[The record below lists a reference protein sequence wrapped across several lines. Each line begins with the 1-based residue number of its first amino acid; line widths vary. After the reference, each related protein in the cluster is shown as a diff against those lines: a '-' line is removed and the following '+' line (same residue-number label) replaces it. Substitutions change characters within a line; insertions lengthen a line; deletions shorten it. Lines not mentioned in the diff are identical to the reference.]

1 MHACILTCVPLFAAL
16 WTVAHEAS
24 LSKGFLRQEYWS
36 VLPFP
41 SPGDLSDPR
50 DQAHISCGCGRYR
63 FFNLSYLGS
72 LLRKCNITY
81 GFPGGSAGKE
91 SAWNAGDL
99 GSIPGLGRFP
109 WRREMLPTPVFWS
122 GEFHGLNSPW
132 GRRESDMTERLSLH
146 LTSVPW

>member
-1 MHACILTCVPLFAAL
+1 MHAFSLVFHSLRPCGLY
-16 WTVAHEAS
+16 VAHEAS
-24 LSKGFLRQEYWS
+24 LSKGLLRQEYWS

-91 SAWNAGDL
+91 SACNAGDL
-99 GSIPGLGRFP
+99 GLIPGLGRSP
-109 WRREMLPTPVFWS
+109 
-122 GEFHGLNSPW
+122 GEGKGYPLQYFGQENSM
-132 GRRESDMTERLSLH
+132 D
-146 LTSVPW
+146 